1 MESLRLFEGMI
12 ALNTTMTKIK
22 LSLDEIKEKSSHRF
36 DLIDSMS
43 TTLADLELTKSVI
56 KDLEENWRLECKTSF
71 RMTELNV
78 ELQNKVTSL
87 QEEVIDLTREL

>member
-43 TTLADLELTKSVI
+43 TTLADLEMAKSVM

-71 RMTELNV
+71 RMTQLNV

-87 QEEVIDLTREL
+87 QDEMIDLNREL

>member
-43 TTLADLELTKSVI
+43 TTLADLEIAKSVM
-56 KDLEENWRLECKTSF
+56 KDLEENWRIECKTSF
-71 RMTELNV
+71 RMTQLNI
-78 ELQNKVTSL
+78 ELQNKVSDL
-87 QEEVIDLTREL
+87 QEEIIDLNREI

>member
-71 RMTELNV
+71 RMTQLNV

>member
-1 MESLRLFEGMI
+1 MDSLRLFEGMI

-43 TTLADLELTKSVI
+43 TTLADLEIAKSVM

-71 RMTELNV
+71 RMTQLNV
-78 ELQNKVTSL
+78 ELQNKVSDL
-87 QEEVIDLTREL
+87 QEEVIDLNREI

>member
-43 TTLADLELTKSVI
+43 TTLSDLELAKSVM
-56 KDLEENWRLECKTSF
+56 KDLEENWRIECKTSF
-71 RMTELNV
+71 RMTQLNV
-78 ELQNKVTSL
+78 ELQNKVSDL
-87 QEEVIDLTREL
+87 QEEMVDLTREI

>member
-22 LSLDEIKEKSSHRF
+22 LSLDDIERNNPDRL
-36 DLIDSMS
+36 DLIRSMS
-43 TTLADLELTKSVI
+43 SSLADLELAKSVM
-56 KDLEENWRLECKTSF
+56 KDLEENWRIECKTSF
-71 RMTELNV
+71 RMTQLYV

-87 QEEVIDLTREL
+87 QDEMVDLNREL

>member
-1 MESLRLFEGMI
+1 MDSLRLFEGMI

-43 TTLADLELTKSVI
+43 TTLADLEIAKSVM
-56 KDLEENWRLECKTSF
+56 KDLEEN
-71 RMTELNV
+71 
-78 ELQNKVTSL
+78 
-87 QEEVIDLTREL
+87 

>member
-1 MESLRLFEGMI
+1 
-12 ALNTTMTKIK
+12 MTKIK

-43 TTLADLELTKSVI
+43 TTLADLEIAKSVM

-71 RMTELNV
+71 RMTQLNV
-78 ELQNKVTSL
+78 ELQNKVSSL
-87 QEEVIDLTREL
+87 QEDMVDLTREI

>member
-1 MESLRLFEGMI
+1 MDSLRLLEGMI

-43 TTLADLELTKSVI
+43 TTLADLETAKSVM
-56 KDLEENWRLECKTSF
+56 KDLEENWILECKSSF
-71 RMTELNV
+71 RMTQLNV
-78 ELQNKVTSL
+78 ELQNKVHNL
-87 QEEVIDLTREL
+87 QEEIVDLNREI

>member
-1 MESLRLFEGMI
+1 MDSLRLFEGMI

-43 TTLADLELTKSVI
+43 TTLADLEIAKSVM
-56 KDLEENWRLECKTSF
+56 KDLEENWRIECKTSF
-71 RMTELNV
+71 RMTQLNV
-78 ELQNKVTSL
+78 ELQNKVSDL
-87 QEEVIDLTREL
+87 QEEVIDLNREI

>member
-1 MESLRLFEGMI
+1 MDSLRLFEGMI

-43 TTLADLELTKSVI
+43 TTLADLEIAKSVM
-56 KDLEENWRLECKTSF
+56 KDLEENWRIECKTSF
-71 RMTELNV
+71 RMTQLNV
-78 ELQNKVTSL
+78 ELQNKVSDL
-87 QEEVIDLTREL
+87 QEEVIDLNREL

>member
-43 TTLADLELTKSVI
+43 TTLADLELAKSVM
-56 KDLEENWRLECKTSF
+56 KDLEENWRIECKTSF
-71 RMTELNV
+71 RMTQLNV
-78 ELQNKVTSL
+78 ELQNKVSDL
-87 QEEVIDLTREL
+87 QEEIIDLNREI

>member
-1 MESLRLFEGMI
+1 MDSLRLFEGMI

-43 TTLADLELTKSVI
+43 TSLNDLQIAKDLML
-56 KDLEENWRLECKTSF
+56 DLEENWRLECKTSF
-71 RMTELNV
+71 RMTQLNV
-78 ELQNKVTSL
+78 ELQNKVSDL
-87 QEEVIDLTREL
+87 QEEIIDLNREI